1 MCNKKTMISLAVGS
15 AFAASLGAVPL
26 ASAADSPF
34 TVQSLDKG
42 TMLAYADKVDPNKY
56 GGGAK
61 SGEGRCGMSMVDT
74 NKDGK
79 VTKQEFMKHHEAIF
93 DRMDANKDGSITEA
107 EFNRVADSM
116 FDKADTDHNGGVDLA
131 ELKGFKRGEW
141 RKAFLG
147 QPAK

>member
-1 MCNKKTMISLAVGS
+1 MRNKKTMISLAVGS

-34 TVQSLDKG
+34 TAQSLDKG

-93 DRMDANKDGSITEA
+93 DRMDANKDGAVDQPE
-107 EFNRVADSM
+107 
-116 FDKADTDHNGGVDLA
+116 ADTYGGGA
-131 ELKGFKRGEW
+131 R
-141 RKAFLG
+141 
-147 QPAK
+147 PAPHAPGAPNTAPHGGMKK

>member
-1 MCNKKTMISLAVGS
+1 MRNKKTMISLAVSS

-26 ASAADSPF
+26 ASAADNPF
-34 TVQSLDKG
+34 TAQSLDKG
-42 TMLAYADKVDPNKY
+42 TMLAYADKVDPSKY

-93 DRMDANKDGSITEA
+93 DRMDANKDGAVDQPE
-107 EFNRVADSM
+107 ADSY
-116 FDKADTDHNGGVDLA
+116 GG
-131 ELKGFKRGEW
+131 
-141 RKAFLG
+141 
-147 QPAK
+147 AKPSAAPPHAPGAPNTAPHGGMKK

>member
-1 MCNKKTMISLAVGS
+1 MRNKKTMISLAVGS
-15 AFAASLGAVPL
+15 AFAALGAVPL

-34 TVQSLDKG
+34 TAQSLDKG
-42 TMLAYADKVDPNKY
+42 TILAYADKVDPNKY

-93 DRMDANKDGSITEA
+93 DRMDANKDGAVDQPE
-107 EFNRVADSM
+107 ADSY
-116 FDKADTDHNGGVDLA
+116 GGA
-131 ELKGFKRGEW
+131 TK
-141 RKAFLG
+141 
-147 QPAK
+147 PAPHAPGAPNTAPHGGMKK